1 MEKRNL
7 SRKTFLKG
15 SGAAL
20 ATLGLTSCAARTSGS
35 ANKEELA
42 DTSDAPKE
50 EGEWKAATCWS
61 HCGGRCSLKA
71 LVKDGVITRLKT
83 DDTHE
88 DSPDWPQ
95 RRACLRGRSR
105 RDDIYSPDRLK
116 YPMKR
121 KNWQPGGEGFNGEL
135 RGKDEWERISW
146 DEALDLV
153 ASEVSRIRE
162 KYGNRSIYGHRS
174 IVIQGSDIN
183 DMSLAGTEAAWHLD
197 EFGSMFMR
205 GMDFGIALSASGGFT
220 TSWTTASQGA
230 FAFCHLYGYGS
241 SSGQDFMN
249 DRFDCRNVETAIL
262 IGVNPAYSADSTSFW
277 SNWLPVHDAG
287 CRFITIDPMYTDSAA
302 ILGAE
307 WVPIRPNTDVA
318 LLMAMCYVMISEDDP
333 EANPLIDW
341 DVIERCTIGFDENHM
356 PEGEDAR
363 DNFRDHIL
371 GTYDNQPKDPKWASD
386 ITGIPEDKIVE
397 LGRLMGKQNKVALLT
412 GWGPARNHNGETFT
426 QAFMCAGILGGH
438 FGQSGHMTAGAIED
452 AGFNGGDFLITP
464 GDRGVQYPANGVD
477 DILCGPTMWRDML
490 RGRYRYVG
498 DGGSVNF
505 VPGEERDIDIECLYL
520 YASDPLHSYE
530 DASSAI
536 EVLRKVEFV
545 VSHATCFND
554 TARYSDIVLPVVTA
568 WEKSPE
574 FLMFTNP
581 NAGYLKDQVI
591 EPCYEAK
598 SERWIGR
605 ELCNRWGLDGDA
617 LFPEDDLTLSWN
629 QISSVNIATAPGE
642 YTPLCSF
649 TEEEAAEF
657 GNAGQART
665 EGLISYSE
673 FKEKGVY
680 CVPRNPEDGYGHI
693 AYEEF
698 RANPEDNP
706 MRSESGKF
714 EFYCRGIR
722 DLSAQVG
729 LGEVPP
735 VPTYIPSPGGYE
747 EARLLTREGDNSTM
761 AFQVYNPHYLR
772 SSHYY
777 FDNLESTREAFS
789 RPLYINSVDANAIG
803 ISEGDTV
810 CVSNDNGTML
820 RHACVTGRIAQGVV
834 ALPHGG
840 SFDFDES
847 DQLSLGGCDNV
858 LTSPTS
864 CGLGTSGY
872 NSQACRVEK
881 YTGNPIP
888 ADTEM
893 MPEAPQCQND

>member
-277 SNWLPVHDAG
+277 SNWLPVRDAG

-318 LLMAMCYVMISEDDP
+318 
-333 EANPLIDW
+333 PLW
-341 DVIERCTIGFDENHM
+341 RC
-356 PEGEDAR
+356 
-363 DNFRDHIL
+363 
-371 GTYDNQPKDPKWASD
+371 
-386 ITGIPEDKIVE
+386 
-397 LGRLMGKQNKVALLT
+397 
-412 GWGPARNHNGETFT
+412 
-426 QAFMCAGILGGH
+426 
-438 FGQSGHMTAGAIED
+438 
-452 AGFNGGDFLITP
+452 
-464 GDRGVQYPANGVD
+464 
-477 DILCGPTMWRDML
+477 
-490 RGRYRYVG
+490 
-498 DGGSVNF
+498 
-505 VPGEERDIDIECLYL
+505 
-520 YASDPLHSYE
+520 
-530 DASSAI
+530 
-536 EVLRKVEFV
+536 
-545 VSHATCFND
+545 AT
-554 TARYSDIVLPVVTA
+554 S
-568 WEKSPE
+568 
-574 FLMFTNP
+574 
-581 NAGYLKDQVI
+581 
-591 EPCYEAK
+591 
-598 SERWIGR
+598 
-605 ELCNRWGLDGDA
+605 
-617 LFPEDDLTLSWN
+617 
-629 QISSVNIATAPGE
+629 
-642 YTPLCSF
+642 
-649 TEEEAAEF
+649 
-657 GNAGQART
+657 
-665 EGLISYSE
+665 
-673 FKEKGVY
+673 
-680 CVPRNPEDGYGHI
+680 
-693 AYEEF
+693 
-698 RANPEDNP
+698 
-706 MRSESGKF
+706 
-714 EFYCRGIR
+714 
-722 DLSAQVG
+722 
-729 LGEVPP
+729 
-735 VPTYIPSPGGYE
+735 
-747 EARLLTREGDNSTM
+747 
-761 AFQVYNPHYLR
+761 
-772 SSHYY
+772 
-777 FDNLESTREAFS
+777 
-789 RPLYINSVDANAIG
+789 
-803 ISEGDTV
+803 
-810 CVSNDNGTML
+810 
-820 RHACVTGRIAQGVV
+820 
-834 ALPHGG
+834 
-840 SFDFDES
+840 
-847 DQLSLGGCDNV
+847 
-858 LTSPTS
+858 
-864 CGLGTSGY
+864 
-872 NSQACRVEK
+872 
-881 YTGNPIP
+881 
-888 ADTEM
+888 
-893 MPEAPQCQND
+893 